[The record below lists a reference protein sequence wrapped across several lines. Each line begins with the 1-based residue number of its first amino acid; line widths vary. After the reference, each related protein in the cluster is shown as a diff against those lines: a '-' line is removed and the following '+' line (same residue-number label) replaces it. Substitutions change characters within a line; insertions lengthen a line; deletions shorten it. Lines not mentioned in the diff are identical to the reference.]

1 MNSMYSHVFFGLST
15 SRQIPSGLVLLLLF
29 GTAKVLIGQ
38 WHFRYNVL
46 IELPWQGLWIRR
58 ALLKIL
64 AQLVSVS
71 VECFKCPDGRTMNWL
86 WLCFNNIYLTI
97 FPLSCNLAY
106 SSYWLREKS
115 TQYRLSAGLDLCL
128 KTNHEVSQP
137 ILIHI
142 YTHKIRG
149 ANPILALIALA
160 GPSCSVLCVF
170 YWKQRVT
177 YTQPKGWETEDTQMS
192 YYTVKL
198 LVSITSYS
206 IYNWHV
212 LMKHY

>member
-1 MNSMYSHVFFGLST
+1 MYSHVFFGLST
-15 SRQIPSGLVLLLLF
+15 SRQIPSGLFLLLLF
-29 GTAKVLIGQ
+29 GTAKALIGQ

-46 IELPWQGLWIRR
+46 IELPWQGLWFRR

-86 WLCFNNIYLTI
+86 WLCFNKISLAI
-97 FPLSCNLAY
+97 FSLSCNLAY
-106 SSYWLREKS
+106 SSYWLIEKS

-142 YTHKIRG
+142 YPQNQG
-149 ANPILALIALA
+149 ANLILALIALA

-170 YWKQRVT
+170 YWKKRVT
-177 YTQPKGWETEDTQMS
+177 YTHPKVWETEDTQMS
-192 YYTVKL
+192 YYTITLKL

-206 IYNWHV
+206 I
-212 LMKHY
+212 